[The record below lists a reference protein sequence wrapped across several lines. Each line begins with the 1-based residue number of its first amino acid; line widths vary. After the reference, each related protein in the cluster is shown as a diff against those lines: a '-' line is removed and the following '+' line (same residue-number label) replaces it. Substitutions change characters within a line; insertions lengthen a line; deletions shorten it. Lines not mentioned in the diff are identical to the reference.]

1 LGGKQDLNDL
11 DLWLHCDASWAD
23 DPVSRKTT
31 AGHIIYAG
39 DSILKWQSKRQ
50 DIVALSTTEAEF
62 VNLST
67 AGRDMVWIKSLL
79 RDTGIPVRKVPAIGT
94 DSRNALKA
102 AESSQVNLSTRHTD
116 VRYKWIKEKVRLG
129 ELTLTWVE
137 TSKMRADGLTKALS
151 PAKQAEFVRLIGL
164 SEVNEN

>member
-1 LGGKQDLNDL
+1 MGGKQDLNDL

-151 PAKQAEFVRLIGL
+151 PTKQAEFVRLIGL